1 LLLDRFIAIHI
12 VRVERDLDDLD
23 IGAAAWEGAV
33 DALDD
38 ELSFDQDDDVNP
50 SSV

>member
-1 LLLDRFIAIHI
+1 MLSRQIAIHI

-33 DALDD
+33 DASDA
-38 ELSFDQDDDVNP
+38 E
-50 SSV
+50 